1 MFYAGNARVSFYSCD
16 TGDSYDVS
24 CCARMTGEDCK
35 QVRLLSD
42 AGSDRLLVR
51 VLVSRFQEMH
61 NAFDYKRDLLDAE
74 RSGEMLDLF
83 ECLRS
88 VGISAYVYGLTWGL
102 D

>member
-16 TGDSYDVS
+16 TGDRYDVS

-35 QVRLLSD
+35 QVRWMSD
-42 AGSDRLLVR
+42 AGSDRLRVR

-61 NAFDYKRDLLDAE
+61 NAFDYERDLLDAE
-74 RSGEMLDLF
+74 RSGAMLDLF

-88 VGISAYVYGLTWGL
+88 VGISAYVHGLTWGL

>member
-42 AGSDRLLVR
+42 AGSDRLRVR

-61 NAFDYKRDLLDAE
+61 NTFDYELALLDAE
-74 RSGEMLDLF
+74 RSTSMRNLF
-83 ECLRS
+83 ECLDN
-88 VGISAYVYGLTWGL
+88 VGISVYIDGLSWGL
-102 D
+102 Y